1 MKSATKH
8 ADELRSL
15 IKKLSREYKPP
26 PREKQEPIRALVRA
40 ALSFDVPDAKADEAM
55 KVVDREFVDLNE
67 LRVAT
72 DLEIQGLLGTRYPQI
87 ERRAALITQA
97 LNAVFE
103 KEHTLNFDRL
113 VTISKKDVRT
123 FMRELPDM
131 HPFVEGYVMLYGFE
145 GNAVPLDDV
154 MLAYLKEQEVVE
166 PETTLD
172 EAQKFIEHYFKAEE
186 FHDLFRVLREAALA
200 SAADEGK
207 RKKKGKG

>member
-1 MKSATKH
+1 MKNASKH

-15 IKKLSREYKPP
+15 NRKLGKEHKPP
-26 PREKQEPIRALVRA
+26 PRQKQEPIRALVRA
-40 ALSFDVPDAKADEAM
+40 ALSFDVPDSKADDAM

-72 DLEIQGLLGTRYPQI
+72 QLEIKELVGPRYPQI
-87 ERRAALITQA
+87 ERRVALVTQA

-123 FMRELPDM
+123 FLRELPDM
-131 HPFVEGYVMLYGFE
+131 HPFVEAYVMLYGFE
-145 GNAVPLDDV
+145 GNAVPIDDV
-154 MLAYLKEQEVVE
+154 ILAYLKDQEVVE

-186 FHDLFRVLREAALA
+186 FHDLFWVLREASLA
-200 SAADEGK
+200 AASEDGKKKK
-207 RKKKGKG
+207 RK